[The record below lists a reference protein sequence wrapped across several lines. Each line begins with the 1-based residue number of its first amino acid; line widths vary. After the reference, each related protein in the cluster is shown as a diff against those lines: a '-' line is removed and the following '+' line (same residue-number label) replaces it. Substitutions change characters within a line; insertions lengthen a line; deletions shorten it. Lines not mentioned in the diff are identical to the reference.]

1 MPASC
6 LWTLCSNRALTIHAV
21 AVKRFVSYS
30 APAKGDVIRHLRH
43 KKVVICGPS
52 NWAKRFPK
60 AAGEKQSPIDILC
73 SEVQQDPFL
82 TENPLRWT
90 YNGLR
95 CTSLLNTGSGWRVDV
110 SSPGPRNQ
118 RPISPLRLN
127 LRGGPLHHNYQMV
140 QFHSH
145 WGTCSETGSEHTI
158 DGEHY
163 AGELHL
169 VHYNVDMY
177 SRASEAACSDKG
189 LTVLAVFFKEGKQHE
204 ELKKITDCMSKVIYK
219 GMKCPLDQD
228 IDINSL
234 IPANGSYWTYE
245 GSLTTPPCY
254 ESVTWIVFKEP
265 IEVSRE
271 QFEAFRQLLSYKEGG
286 GPQVPTDGPILKNF
300 RPPQPLNGRVV
311 REPSE

>member
-1 MPASC
+1 MGTA
-6 LWTLCSNRALTIHAV
+6 CSTDQAV
-21 AVKRFVSYS
+21 LLVGS
-30 APAKGDVIRHLRH
+30 AAFPENYTVYGDR
-43 KKVVICGPS
+43 PS
-52 NWAKRFPK
+52 NWAKKFPK
-60 AAGEKQSPIDILC
+60 AAGEKQSPIDIVRC
-73 SEVQQDPFL
+73 EVQQDPFL

-90 YNGLR
+90 YSGLQ

-110 SSPGPRNQ
+110 SSPGPN
-118 RPISPLRLN
+118 I
-127 LRGGPLHHNYQMV
+127 RGGPLHHNYQMV

-189 LTVLAVFFKEGKQHE
+189 LSVLAVFFKEGKPHE
-204 ELKKITDCMSKVIYK
+204 ELKKLTDCMSKVIYK
-219 GMKCPLDQD
+219 GMKCPLEQD

-234 IPANGSYWTYE
+234 IPARVHLLST
-245 GSLTTPPCY
+245 SMPSIHTVPP
-254 ESVTWIVFKEP
+254 ESGRPAPADQHACTAQTAHVKGPPKCWHDGVAALQ
-265 IEVSRE
+265 SR
-271 QFEAFRQLLSYKEGG
+271 FEAFRQLLSYKEGG

-300 RPPQPLNGRVV
+300 RPPQALNDRVV

>member
-1 MPASC
+1 MGTA
-6 LWTLCSNRALTIHAV
+6 CSTDQAV
-21 AVKRFVSYS
+21 LLVGSAAFPENYTAYGDHGDRGPPLEERVDSAVS
-30 APAKGDVIRHLRH
+30 L
-43 KKVVICGPS
+43 GPS

-118 RPISPLRLN
+118 TPISPLRLN

-177 SRASEAACSDKG
+177 SKASEAACSDKG

-234 IPANGSYWTYE
+234 IPAKGSYWTYE

>member
-1 MPASC
+1 MSKPQEEQPA
-6 LWTLCSNRALTIHAV
+6 WG
-21 AVKRFVSYS
+21 YS
-30 APAKGDVIRHLRH
+30 DAD
-43 KKVVICGPS
+43 GPS

-60 AAGEKQSPIDILC
+60 AAGDNQSPIDIVR
-73 SEVQQDPFL
+73 SDVQQDPFL

-90 YNGLR
+90 YTGLQ

-110 SSPGPRNQ
+110 SAPGP
-118 RPISPLRLN
+118 N
-127 LRGGPLHHNYQMV
+127 LRGGPLHNNYQMV

-145 WGTCSETGSEHTI
+145 WGTCSETGSEHTV

-169 VHYNVDMY
+169 VHYNVEKY
-177 SRASEAACSDKG
+177 NKPSEAACSDKG
-189 LTVLAVFFKEGKQHE
+189 LSVVAIFFKEGKPHH
-204 ELKKITDCMSKVIYK
+204 ELKKITDCMSKVTFK
-219 GMKCPLDQD
+219 GMKCPLEQD
-228 IDINSL
+228 IDINSI
-234 IPANGSYWTYE
+234 IPANSSYWTYE

-271 QFEAFRQLLSYKEGG
+271 QFEAFRELMSYKEGG
-286 GPQVPTDGPILKNF
+286 GPQVATDGPILKNF

-311 REPSE
+311 REPAE